1 MKRGVQ
7 FIIIASLA
15 TTMMILPSCTPSE
28 NVTNDVNKS
37 NNASVSSNIKTS
49 NVYFLELGSDGCTPC
64 QMMRPVMEKVTEN
77 YKGRVEVIFYDVNTV
92 QGGSK
97 AQEYGIRVIPTQ
109 IFLDSQK
116 KEIFRHEG
124 YYPYEN
130 IKSLL
135 DGWLE

>member
-1 MKRGVQ
+1 MKKISGYAIL
-7 FIIIASLA
+7 FAFLSL
-15 TTMMILPSCTPSE
+15 TLISSSCSPSGNSA
-28 NVTNDVNKS
+28 NDVNKANDS
-37 NNASVSSNIKTS
+37 ASADIIKTEK
-49 NVYFLELGSDGCTPC
+49 VYFIELGSDGCTPC

-77 YKGRVEVIFYDVNTV
+77 YKGKVEVIFYDVNTV
-92 QGGSK
+92 QGGPK

-124 YYPYEN
+124 YYPYES